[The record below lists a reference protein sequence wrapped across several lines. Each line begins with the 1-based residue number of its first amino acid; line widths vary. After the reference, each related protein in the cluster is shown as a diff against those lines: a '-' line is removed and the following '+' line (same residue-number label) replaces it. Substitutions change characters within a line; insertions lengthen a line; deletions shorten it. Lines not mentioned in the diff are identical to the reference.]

1 MGLIWQAS
9 VLVKL
14 CEVKSSMRL
23 ESQADFET
31 WKIKMIM
38 VTQVRNGKGLKENI
52 KTKPKLGAGVYKLKY
67 PSSNGTKNV

>member
-1 MGLIWQAS
+1 
-9 VLVKL
+9 
-14 CEVKSSMRL
+14 MRL

-38 VTQVRNGKGLKENI
+38 VTQVRNGKALKENI